1 MPLVSRALTSAL
13 CTADRLAE
21 TRLMGSP
28 LFFAFDR
35 LAKRAT
41 PPDVRI
47 FGRIPFEPS
56 EIQSNEFI
64 FGRRAARLMDNFFS
78 FHAID

>member
-1 MPLVSRALTSAL
+1 
-13 CTADRLAE
+13 
-21 TRLMGSP
+21 MGSP

-47 FGRIPFEPS
+47 FGRIPFEPC
-56 EIQSNEFI
+56 EIESNEFI
-64 FGRRAARLMDNFFS
+64 FGGRAARLTDNLSS
-78 FHAID
+78 FDAID